1 MKFIRTTPAKT
12 KIINKQHANYP
23 SSAAT
28 VSIVS
33 FRLIFNKN
41 EEVFFFKTLFYV
53 TLVENR
59 SEGQGGTKLFFCKGI
74 SKNE

>member
-1 MKFIRTTPAKT
+1 MNFIRTTPAKT

-41 EEVFFFKTLFYV
+41 EEVFFF
-53 TLVENR
+53 
-59 SEGQGGTKLFFCKGI
+59 
-74 SKNE
+74 